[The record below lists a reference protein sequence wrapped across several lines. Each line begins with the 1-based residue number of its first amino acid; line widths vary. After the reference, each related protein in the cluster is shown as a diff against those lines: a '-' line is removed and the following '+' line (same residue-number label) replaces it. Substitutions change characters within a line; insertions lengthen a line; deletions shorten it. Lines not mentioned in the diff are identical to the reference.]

1 MIMRPAFPILLL
13 GGSLLAPAAAIA
25 QVEELPRGSVGVLES
40 REYRERIEQ
49 EKRNRE
55 RERER
60 LFPKSSGCSTGA
72 MAGFGDGLLVPVECA
87 PGEAEIQNHTVLA
100 SGLVAVLHDV
110 DVEKDALIVRL
121 RFLNHGAGPVTL
133 VIDPSADYE
142 AYFVEVD
149 GARRFI
155 LRDDNGSFQA
165 KKPIDGEL
173 EPGSMESWWAKF
185 PPLPPDAESFDLV
198 VPPAPRFEAVPVSPD

>member
-1 MIMRPAFPILLL
+1 MITRMTFPILLL
-13 GGSLLAPAAAIA
+13 GGVLLAPAPALA
-25 QVEELPRGSVGVLES
+25 QVQEAPRDPYLKA
-40 REYRERIEQ
+40 RENVEQIEQ

-60 LFPKSSGCSTGA
+60 QRPKPSACATGA
-72 MAGFGDGLLVPVECA
+72 NCA
-87 PGEAEIQNHTVLA
+87 PRGAGIQSHIVPG
-100 SGLVAVLHDV
+100 SGLMAVLHDV
-110 DVEKDALIVRL
+110 DVEKDALNVRF
-121 RFLNHGAGPVTL
+121 RFFNDGAEPVTL
-133 VIDPSADYE
+133 AIDPRADYE

-155 LRDDNGSFQA
+155 LRNDDGSLQA

-185 PPLPPDAESFDLV
+185 PPLPPDAESFDVV
-198 VPPAPRFEAVPVSPD
+198 VPPAPRFEAVPVSAD